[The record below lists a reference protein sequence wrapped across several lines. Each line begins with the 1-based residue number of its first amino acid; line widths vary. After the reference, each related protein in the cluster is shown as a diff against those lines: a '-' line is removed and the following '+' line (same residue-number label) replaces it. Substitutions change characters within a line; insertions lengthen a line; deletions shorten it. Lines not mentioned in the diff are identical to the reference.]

1 MIKQFALLLLI
12 FFIFSIIYYFSSQKP
27 KLITEKFSNKP
38 DEKIFTLKD
47 RTFTYEKD
55 NITINKNNTFTPPL
69 QKAVI
74 VKLSELK
81 YKYSIND
88 LKCFI
93 EIFYNQNPIKIN
105 VNEYSFII
113 DIYKSSKIDGVL
125 NIYIYDEIC
134 GAIKNNILK
143 TTSPEIYNDPAI
155 VGAIFFAYLVYRSIE
170 DFESTDYDKK
180 YLKKSKNTKSIIE
193 S

>member
-27 KLITEKFSNKP
+27 RLTTENFSDKS
-38 DEKIFTLKD
+38 DEKIYTLKD
-47 RTFTYEKD
+47 RTFTYEK
-55 NITINKNNTFTPPL
+55 NSITINKDNTFTAPL
-69 QKAVI
+69 QQVLI

-81 YKYSIND
+81 YKYSINNI
-88 LKCFI
+88 KCII

-125 NIYIYDEIC
+125 NIYIYDDIC
-134 GAIKNNILK
+134 GSIKNNILK
-143 TTSPEIYNDPAI
+143 TISPEIYNDPAI

-180 YLKKSKNTKSIIE
+180 FLNKSKNKKSITE